1 MSEWQPGFSERDGG
15 VGEAHCI
22 GAMAVGLASWY
33 PAWHLQTVCPEEVE
47 VTSATWCSDSPAVSG
62 SVETNTHGDSQRDP
76 LDTHV
81 AARSENDG
89 EIVARFSSE
98 HFRVYDFVSLATGGE
113 LERECLYW
121 INSEKS
127 PRQVGHESRACDGIS
142 AGATAH
148 PDCWRLAKTPN

>member
-1 MSEWQPGFSERDGG
+1 METKKKEIGG
-15 VGEAHCI
+15 LELIEEVTYH
-22 GAMAVGLASWY
+22 
-33 PAWHLQTVCPEEVE
+33 QEVE
-47 VTSATWCSDSPAVSG
+47 VTSATWSSDSQAVSG
-62 SVETNTHGDSQRDP
+62 LETNARRGSHSDP
-76 LDTHV
+76 LVANV

-98 HFRVYDFVSLATGGE
+98 HFRVYDFVSLATGGK